1 MKMTSPKK
9 WRWIQFYP
17 KKEEEL
23 TQKINVTSP
32 KYEEDLT
39 QKWRQPHPKMKITS
53 PKNEDDLTQKW
64 GKPTP
69 KNEDNLSQK
78 FKTIY
83 PKLWQNK
90 LRLDFRVYHIFFEI
104 LSQPGYFSDFH
115 DQWLIWKLI
124 AKTKRQSNNIT
135 VLWKEKNEE
144 MAV

>member
-1 MKMTSPKK
+1 
-9 WRWIQFYP
+9 
-17 KKEEEL
+17 
-23 TQKINVTSP
+23 
-32 KYEEDLT
+32 
-39 QKWRQPHPKMKITS
+39 MKITS

-83 PKLWQNK
+83 PKLWQNN
-90 LRLDFRVYHIFFEI
+90 FEI